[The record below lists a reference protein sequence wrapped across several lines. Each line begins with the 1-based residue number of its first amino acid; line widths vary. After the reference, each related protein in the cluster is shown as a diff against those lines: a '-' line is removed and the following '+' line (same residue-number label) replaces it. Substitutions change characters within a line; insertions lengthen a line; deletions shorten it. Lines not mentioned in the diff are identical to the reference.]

1 MFLQITIA
9 PPLRAGQFKGQG
21 NSINR
26 IMAKYYI
33 PGIVTAI
40 TVLLFACNGNADKSN
55 SQPGK
60 SAELILLEKQ
70 VAARPDSVG
79 LRYQLMNELLKNN
92 LYAEAI
98 VQNDT
103 LLKEDSANAV
113 FWYRRGA
120 IQLQQGDTNTAIA
133 SMQTSVQKEPM
144 FMEPLLDIASVY
156 AARSDSNAITTTN
169 KIIKIAPDPRL
180 KSEAKFIQGL
190 YYSNI
195 NDKDRALA
203 SFDECI
209 KSDYTFLDAYVEK
222 GLLLYDS
229 KDYKAALAVFE
240 QSIQVSNTF
249 AEGYYNAG
257 RCEEAL
263 GNKEEAKLYYEK
275 AHGLDKS
282 LK

>member
-1 MFLQITIA
+1 
-9 PPLRAGQFKGQG
+9 
-21 NSINR
+21 
-26 IMAKYYI
+26 MAKNYI
-33 PGIVTAI
+33 PGVVTVI
-40 TVLLFACNGNADKSN
+40 TVLLFACNGNSDKTNTVTS
-55 SQPGK
+55 K
-60 SAELILLEKQ
+60 TAELIVLEKQ

-98 VQNDT
+98 AQNDT
-103 LLKEDSANAV
+103 LLNGDSANAV

-120 IQLQQGDTNTAIA
+120 IQLQQGDTGTAIA
-133 SMQTSVQKEPM
+133 SMQTAVQKEPM
-144 FMEPLLDIASVY
+144 FMEPMLDIASVY
-156 AARSDSNAITTTN
+156 AARSDSNALATTN
-169 KIIKIAPDPRL
+169 KIIRIAPDPRI
-180 KSEAKFIQGL
+180 KSQAKFIQGL

-195 NDKDRALA
+195 NDKAKALA

-209 KSDYTFLDAYVEK
+209 KNDYTFLDAYVEK

-240 QSIQVSNTF
+240 QTIQVSNSF

-263 GNKEEAKLYYEK
+263 GNKAEAKLYYQK
-275 AHGLDKS
+275 ALGLDKDFKAAKDALER

>member
-1 MFLQITIA
+1 
-9 PPLRAGQFKGQG
+9 
-21 NSINR
+21 
-26 IMAKYYI
+26 
-33 PGIVTAI
+33 
-40 TVLLFACNGNADKSN
+40 
-55 SQPGK
+55 
-60 SAELILLEKQ
+60 
-70 VAARPDSVG
+70 
-79 LRYQLMNELLKNN
+79 
-92 LYAEAI
+92 
-98 VQNDT
+98 QNDT
-103 LLKEDSANAV
+103 LLKGDSANAV

-120 IQLQQGDTNTAIA
+120 IQLNKGDTTAAIT
-133 SMQTSVQKEPM
+133 SLQTAVQKEPM

-156 AARSDSNAITTTN
+156 AVRSDSSAITATN
-169 KIIKIAPDPRL
+169 KVIQLTPDPKL
-180 KSEAKFIQGL
+180 KSEARFIQGL

-195 NDKDRALA
+195 NDKAKALA

-209 KSDYTFLDAYVEK
+209 KNDYTFLDAYVEK

-275 AHGLDKS
+275 AYGLDKS
-282 LK
+282 LKKPE

>member
-1 MFLQITIA
+1 
-9 PPLRAGQFKGQG
+9 
-21 NSINR
+21 
-26 IMAKYYI
+26 MAKYYV
-33 PGIVTAI
+33 PGIITAI
-40 TVLLFACNGNADKSN
+40 TVLLFACNGNADKSPN
-55 SQPGK
+55 ASGK
-60 SAELILLEKQ
+60 TAELLVLEKQ
-70 VAARPDSVG
+70 VAARSDSVG

-98 VQNDT
+98 AQNDT

-133 SMQTSVQKEPM
+133 SMQTAVQKEPM

-156 AARSDSNAITTTN
+156 AARSDSNAIITTN
-169 KIIKIAPDPRL
+169 KVIQIAPDPRI

-195 NDKDRALA
+195 NDKDKALG

-209 KSDYTFLDAYVEK
+209 NSHYTFLDAYVEK

-229 KDYKAALAVFE
+229 KDYKAALTVFE
-240 QSIQVSNTF
+240 QSIQISNTF

-263 GNKEEAKLYYEK
+263 GNREEAKLYYEK

>member
-1 MFLQITIA
+1 
-9 PPLRAGQFKGQG
+9 
-21 NSINR
+21 
-26 IMAKYYI
+26 MAKYYI
-33 PGIVTAI
+33 PGIVTTI
-40 TVLLFACNGNADKSN
+40 TVLFFSCNGNADKSSN
-55 SQPGK
+55 ASGK
-60 SAELILLEKQ
+60 TAELLVLEKQ

-98 VQNDT
+98 AQNDT

-120 IQLQQGDTNTAIA
+120 IQLNKGDTALAITSLQTA
-133 SMQTSVQKEPM
+133 VQKEPM

-156 AARSDSNAITTTN
+156 AAQSDSQVISVTN
-169 KIIKIAPDPRL
+169 KVIQITPDPKLR
-180 KSEAKFIQGL
+180 SEAKFIQGL

-195 NDKDRALA
+195 NDKEKALA

-209 KSDYTFLDAYVEK
+209 KNDYTFLDAYVEK

-275 AHGLDKS
+275 ARGLDKS

>member
-1 MFLQITIA
+1 MYLNSLIVLQITFDTA
-9 PPLRAGQFKGQG
+9 AVPA
-21 NSINR
+21 INK

-33 PGIVTAI
+33 PGIVTVV
-40 TVLLFACNGNADKSN
+40 TVLLFSCNGNADKTN
-55 SQPGK
+55 TATGK
-60 SAELILLEKQ
+60 TAELILLEKQ
-70 VAARPDSVG
+70 VAVRPDSVG

-98 VQNDT
+98 AQNDT
-103 LLKEDSANAV
+103 LLNGDSANAV

-133 SMQTSVQKEPM
+133 SMQTAVQKEPM

-169 KIIKIAPDPRL
+169 KVIQIAPDPRITS
-180 KSEAKFIQGL
+180 KARFIQGL

-195 NDKDRALA
+195 NDKAKALA

-209 KSDYTFLDAYVEK
+209 KNDYTFLDAYVEK

-240 QSIQVSNTF
+240 QTIQVSNTF

>member
-1 MFLQITIA
+1 
-9 PPLRAGQFKGQG
+9 
-21 NSINR
+21 
-26 IMAKYYI
+26 MAKYYV
-33 PGIVTAI
+33 PGIITAI
-40 TVLLFACNGNADKSN
+40 TVLLFACNGNSDKSN
-55 SQPGK
+55 TATSK
-60 SAELILLEKQ
+60 TAELLVLEKQ

-92 LYAEAI
+92 LYTEAI
-98 VQNDT
+98 AQNDT
-103 LLKEDSANAV
+103 LLKGDSANAV

-133 SMQTSVQKEPM
+133 SMQTAVQKEPM

-156 AARSDSNAITTTN
+156 AARSDSNAIITTN
-169 KIIKIAPDPRL
+169 KVIQIAPDPRI
-180 KSEAKFIQGL
+180 KSQAKFIQGL

-195 NDKDRALA
+195 NNKAKALA

-240 QSIQVSNTF
+240 QTIQVSNTF

-275 AHGLDKS
+275 AHGLDKN

>member
-1 MFLQITIA
+1 
-9 PPLRAGQFKGQG
+9 
-21 NSINR
+21 
-26 IMAKYYI
+26 MAKYYI

-40 TVLLFACNGNADKSN
+40 TILLFACNGNTDKSTN
-55 SQPGK
+55 ASGK
-60 SAELILLEKQ
+60 TAELILLEKQ
-70 VAARPDSVG
+70 VASRPDSIG

-92 LYAEAI
+92 LYEAAI
-98 VQNDT
+98 MQNDT
-103 LLKEDSANAV
+103 LLKGDSANAV

-120 IQLQQGDTNTAIA
+120 IQLQKGDTATAIT
-133 SMQTSVQKEPM
+133 SMQTAVQKEPM

-156 AARSDSNAITTTN
+156 ASQSDSNAITVTN
-169 KIIKIAPDPRL
+169 KVIQITPDPKL

-195 NDKDRALA
+195 NNKAKALA

-209 KSDYTFLDAYVEK
+209 KNDYTFLDAYVEK

-240 QSIQVSNTF
+240 QTIQVSNTF

-263 GNKEEAKLYYEK
+263 GNKEEAKLYYNK

-282 LK
+282 LSKPE

>member
-1 MFLQITIA
+1 VRTAFHFSH
-9 PPLRAGQFKGQG
+9 FKFHPATVPA
-21 NSINR
+21 INK
-26 IMAKYYI
+26 IMAKNYI
-33 PGIVTAI
+33 PGVVTAI
-40 TVLLFACNGNADKSN
+40 TVLLLACNGNA
-55 SQPGK
+55 GK
-60 SAELILLEKQ
+60 TNNQSGKTAELMLLEKQ

-98 VQNDT
+98 AQNDT

-113 FWYRRGA
+113 FWYRRGV
-120 IQLQQGDTNTAIA
+120 IQLQHGDTNTAIA
-133 SMQTSVQKEPM
+133 SMQTAVQKEPM

-169 KIIKIAPDPRL
+169 KVIRIATDPRI
-180 KSEAKFIQGL
+180 KSQAKFIQGL

-195 NDKDRALA
+195 NDKARALA

-209 KSDYTFLDAYVEK
+209 KNDYTFLDAYVEK

-240 QSIQVSNTF
+240 QTIQVSNTF

>member
-1 MFLQITIA
+1 MIRLLKNICSMKSSIYSIA
-9 PPLRAGQFKGQG
+9 AATLA
-21 NSINR
+21 
-26 IMAKYYI
+26 A
-33 PGIVTAI
+33 
-40 TVLLFACNGNADKSN
+40 VLFFACNNGKDKTANAS
-55 SQPGK
+55 GK
-60 SAELILLEKQ
+60 TAELISLEKQ
-70 VAARPDSVG
+70 VAARPDSIG
-79 LRYQLMNELLKNN
+79 LRYQLMNELLKNS

-98 VQNDT
+98 AQNDT
-103 LLKEDSANAV
+103 LLKEDSTNTV

-120 IQLQQGDTNTAIA
+120 IQLQRGDTNTAIV
-133 SMQTSVQKEPM
+133 SMQTAVQKEPM

-169 KIIKIAPDPRL
+169 KVMQIAPDPRIT
-180 KSEAKFIQGL
+180 SEARFIQGL

-195 NDKDRALA
+195 NDKSKALA

-209 KSDYTFLDAYVEK
+209 KNDYTFLDAYVEK
-222 GLLLYDS
+222 GLLFYDS

-240 QSIQVSNTF
+240 QTIQVSNTF

-263 GNKEEAKLYYEK
+263 GNKEEAKSYYQK
-275 AHGLDKS
+275 ALGLDRDFTAAREALER